1 MFDAST
7 LVRDEVGEDYTLK
20 VISDVDDD
28 NMVIV
33 RTQYITQSVFIPG
46 IFEMGGGEFPTKK
59 TYNPPNSCQVVCS
72 IFFGRENE
80 LQIYQIYDRN
90 FLLMDNKHRKLF
102 VVKHSKGCKFMPKMW
117 ARRLYISITTQLSYN
132 SALFP

>member
-1 MFDAST
+1 MCACDVQLKVSMFDAST

-46 IFEMGGGEFPTKK
+46 IFEMGGGNFPPKK
-59 TYNPPNSCQVVCS
+59 LTIPQTAA
-72 IFFGRENE
+72 
-80 LQIYQIYDRN
+80 
-90 FLLMDNKHRKLF
+90 KL
-102 VVKHSKGCKFMPKMW
+102 C
-117 ARRLYISITTQLSYN
+117 
-132 SALFP
+132 ALFFSAGKMNYKYIRYTTETFF

>member
-1 MFDAST
+1 MRACDVQLKVSMFDAST

-46 IFEMGGGEFPTKK
+46 IFEMGGGISHQKNLQSPKQL
-59 TYNPPNSCQVVCS
+59 PSCV
-72 IFFGRENE
+72 
-80 LQIYQIYDRN
+80 L
-90 FLLMDNKHRKLF
+90 
-102 VVKHSKGCKFMPKMW
+102 
-117 ARRLYISITTQLSYN
+117 
-132 SALFP
+132 

>member
-46 IFEMGGGEFPTKK
+46 IFETGGGEFPTKK
-59 TYNPPNSCQVVCS
+59 NLQSPKQLPSCVLY
-72 IFFGRENE
+72 FFRPG
-80 LQIYQIYDRN
+80 
-90 FLLMDNKHRKLF
+90 K
-102 VVKHSKGCKFMPKMW
+102 
-117 ARRLYISITTQLSYN
+117 
-132 SALFP
+132 